1 MKGYRGFLD
10 WLSKS
15 AALDGIGPGE
25 MIADAFGVST
35 PYTRGRDNHKSHL
48 SKMQKR
54 RKAAAKA
61 AKQARKRNRAR

>member
-1 MKGYRGFLD
+1 MKRYRG
-10 WLSKS
+10 
-15 AALDGIGPGE
+15 GPEE

-61 AKQARKRNRAR
+61 AKQARKRNRER